1 MLKNCYLFTQEEQ
14 IVVLDMSA
22 AFAADALANSHPIRM
37 PIERPEDISQIF
49 DYITYEKV
57 FIYIFW
63 QAVIAEW
70 VIRVSKLQ
78 NACGI
83 VELSDLKWLRRILQ
97 AISPPTYLL
106 AFSTFSEIT
115 ASIFICFRAHA
126 FFACWKLILVKRFSG
141 KDYQ

>member
-57 FIYIFW
+57 FIYIF
-63 QAVIAEW
+63 
-70 VIRVSKLQ
+70 
-78 NACGI
+78 
-83 VELSDLKWLRRILQ
+83 
-97 AISPPTYLL
+97 
-106 AFSTFSEIT
+106 
-115 ASIFICFRAHA
+115 
-126 FFACWKLILVKRFSG
+126 
-141 KDYQ
+141 